1 MWKKYIQRFILIVI
15 AILGI
20 KTSIE
25 SFVLNAN
32 RQSND
37 NDTVYMSKW
46 EGWVSKL
53 IAPIPFKRGFVGY
66 ISNQDIPGAA
76 FNKDNDDGE
85 YVLTQYAVAPLILI
99 RGTKQEWNI
108 LNLDP
113 ETYKMWILA
122 NANDFRFIEL
132 AGGMYLVQKVSK

>member
-15 AILGI
+15 AILGV
-20 KTSIE
+20 KTSTE
-25 SFVLNAN
+25 SFMLNAN
-32 RQSND
+32 RHSND
-37 NDTVYMSKW
+37 NDTIYMSKW

-76 FNKDNDDGE
+76 FNKGNDDGE

>member
-20 KTSIE
+20 KTSTE
-25 SFVLNAN
+25 SFMLNAN
-32 RQSND
+32 RHSND
-37 NDTVYMSKW
+37 NDTIYMSKW

>member
-20 KTSIE
+20 KTSTE
-25 SFVLNAN
+25 SFMLNAN
-32 RQSND
+32 RHSND
-37 NDTVYMSKW
+37 NDTIYMSKW

-108 LNLDP
+108 F
-113 ETYKMWILA
+113 K
-122 NANDFRFIEL
+122 
-132 AGGMYLVQKVSK
+132 Q

>member
-1 MWKKYIQRFILIVI
+1 MWKKYLQRIVLIVI

-25 SFVLNAN
+25 SFKSSTNA
-32 RQSND
+32 RSND
-37 NDTVYMSKW
+37 TAVVTNWD
-46 EGWVSKL
+46 ERLSKL

-66 ISNQDIPGAA
+66 ISNEDIPGAT
-76 FNKDNDDGE
+76 FDPNDASGE

-99 RGTKQEWNI
+99 RGTNQEWDI

-113 ETYKMWILA
+113 GTYKKWIQA
-122 NANDFRFIEL
+122 NSIDFKFIESG
-132 AGGMYLVQKVSK
+132 GGMYLVRKVNK